1 MFKNLIL
8 KNFELVLNGIFIM
21 GLILV
26 ALVVIFNNQGIAGF
40 IGAIGI
46 FVFLILY
53 LGVMYLFVDI
63 RSILIEIRDKKNI

>member
-1 MFKNLIL
+1 
-8 KNFELVLNGIFIM
+8 M

>member
-8 KNFELVLNGIFIM
+8 KNFELVLNGIFIL

-53 LGVMYLFVDI
+53 LGVMYLFIDI